1 MKGHQRVLFRVPNV
15 NLRSH
20 DLEIGPHQREDS
32 AKGARVIGE
41 QIQRGCPLNRANNRI
56 RACTASHFRRLLK
69 IRFNNLIHSRFF
81 VVRKA
86 FGECGW
92 WLNVY
97 LRNPKSTLS
106 ISTFLVFC
114 CSQGVRRIF
123 LVRGRISS

>member
-56 RACTASHFRRLLK
+56 
-69 IRFNNLIHSRFF
+69 F
-81 VVRKA
+81 VLAQSVRI
-86 FGECGW
+86 GS
-92 WLNVY
+92 L
-97 LRNPKSTLS
+97 KSTNSLCVTRKRRCQYLLS
-106 ISTFLVFC
+106 I
-114 CSQGVRRIF
+114 Q
-123 LVRGRISS
+123 